1 MLYNL
6 LESTTPNNALR
17 GAKGH
22 SKLKT
27 SMKKSNKWFYKIYN
41 LLRTNICARLW
52 KTELYQC
59 ANNLY
64 RCCGY
69 LPQHFPHTCSVP
81 SSSCQCVLMLI
92 FYHFK
97 IQSTFRFWS
106 QLYFVKNKTKQKYC
120 SDLYLTLYFPHI
132 KEKHTDT
139 FQTLAGVVFRGSAA
153 LFHVC
158 GWWFKK
164 SYSNEYYIKLSGKI
178 KSFW

>member
-1 MLYNL
+1 MMYNL

-27 SMKKSNKWFYKIYN
+27 SMKK
-41 LLRTNICARLW
+41 
-52 KTELYQC
+52 
-59 ANNLY
+59 
-64 RCCGY
+64 
-69 LPQHFPHTCSVP
+69 HFPHTCSVP

-92 FYHFK
+92 FFYHFK
-97 IQSTFRFWS
+97 IQSTSRFWS

-158 GWWFKK
+158 G
-164 SYSNEYYIKLSGKI
+164 
-178 KSFW
+178 